1 MPLILTRKQSMW
13 LGLGLLGMFFLTSG
27 TIIYQR
33 NQSRIP
39 SSSEGLSKEAIEGP
53 QPQTTPAPETT
64 AGTPAAGGVGFVLNQ
79 FHRSLVRDGK
89 IVWEV
94 FGKRGSYDAPN
105 NVVRVEEPD
114 LLVNQKNGDTIKLTA
129 GRADLSLA
137 GTELSTADLFDR
149 IVVVYKGETTVR
161 AERATYNKT
170 TGQIDI
176 PVPVELDGPMFTLK
190 GNKLTALTEPQE
202 ITISGGVHSVIKPRV
217 R

>member
-1 MPLILTRKQSMW
+1 MW
-13 LGLGLLGMFFLTSG
+13 LGLGLLGLFFLTSG

-39 SSSEGLSKEAIEGP
+39 VSSTSLSKEAIEGAQPLLPSSSDP
-53 QPQTTPAPETT
+53 Q
-64 AGTPAAGGVGFVLNQ
+64 AATSSASGVGFVLNQ

-94 FGKRGSYDAPN
+94 FGKRGSYDAPHN
-105 NVVRVEEPD
+105 IVRVDEPD
-114 LLVNQKNGDTIKLTA
+114 LTVNQKNGDTVKLTA
-129 GRADLSLA
+129 GRADLSLT

-149 IVVVYKGETTVR
+149 IVVVYKGDTTVK
-161 AERATYNKT
+161 AERATYNKAS
-170 TGQIDI
+170 GQIDI
-176 PVPVELDGPMFTLK
+176 PVPMELDSPMFNLK
-190 GNKLTALTEPQE
+190 GNRLTALTEPQE

>member
-1 MPLILTRKQSMW
+1 MW
-13 LGLGLLGMFFLTSG
+13 LGLGLLGAFFFASSL
-27 TIIYQR
+27 IIYER

-39 SSSEGLSKEAIEGP
+39 SSSEGLSKEAIEGVSP
-53 QPQTTPAPETT
+53 LTSPASNVT
-64 AGTPAAGGVGFVLNQ
+64 GTPTTGGVGFVLNQ

-94 FGKRGSYDAPN
+94 YGKRGSYDAPN
-105 NVVRVEEPD
+105 NIVRVEEPD
-114 LLVNQKNGDTIKLTA
+114 LTVNQKNGDTIKLTA
-129 GRADLSLA
+129 GRADLSLV

-149 IVVVYKGETTVR
+149 IVVVYKGETTVK
-161 AERATYNKT
+161 AERATYNKA

-176 PVPVELDGPMFTLK
+176 PVPVELDGPMFNLK
-190 GNKLTALTEPQE
+190 GNKLTALTESQE

>member
-13 LGLGLLGMFFLTSG
+13 LGLGLLGAFFFASSL
-27 TIIYQR
+27 IIYER

-39 SSSEGLSKEAIEGP
+39 SSSQGLSKEAIEGI
-53 QPQTTPAPETT
+53 QPKTTPLSDL
-64 AGTPAAGGVGFVLNQ
+64 AGTPTTGGVGFVLNQ

-94 FGKRGSYDAPN
+94 YGKRGSYDAPN
-105 NVVRVEEPD
+105 NIVRVEEPD
-114 LLVNQKNGDTIKLTA
+114 LTVNQKNGDTIKLTA
-129 GRADLSLA
+129 GRADLSLVGA
-137 GTELSTADLFDR
+137 ELSTADLFDR
-149 IVVVYKGETTVR
+149 IIVVHKGETTIK
-161 AERATYNKT
+161 AERATYNKAS
-170 TGQIDI
+170 GQIDI
-176 PVPVELDGPMFTLK
+176 PVPVEVDGPMFNLK

>member
-13 LGLGLLGMFFLTSG
+13 LGLGLLGSFFVASSV
-27 TIIYQR
+27 IIYQR

-39 SSSEGLSKEAIEGP
+39 LSSQGLSKEEIEGV
-53 QPQTTPAPETT
+53 QPQTTPVSDA

-94 FGKRGSYDAPN
+94 LGKRGSYDAPN
-105 NVVRVEEPD
+105 NIVRVEEPD
-114 LLVNQKNGDTIKLTA
+114 LTVNQKNGDTIKLTA
-129 GRADLSLA
+129 GRADLSLS
-137 GTELSTADLFDR
+137 GTELSTADLFDH
-149 IVVVYKGETTVR
+149 IVVVYKGETTVK
-161 AERATYNKT
+161 AERATYNKA

-176 PVPVELDGPMFTLK
+176 PVPVELDGPMFNLK

-202 ITISGGVHSVIKPRV
+202 ITVSGGVHSVIKPRV